1 MFRIASSRL
10 SSRAASSVS
19 STASF
24 LASLTA
30 KPSPVS
36 LTPLAATSFRSY
48 GNGLELD
55 KSMAN
60 PDAINMINYAL
71 NHARTD
77 KSFGSYGL
85 GLLVLKHCLTIE
97 LTEGKDPKNEN
108 SKGIALLAMSTL
120 EYERGEYDIALEKLQ
135 SIHELTNAY
144 LGVRVAALEAEA
156 GLYLELGQDD
166 KASAIADKCV
176 EVVEKQKTD
185 DDDEDF
191 KALILRAKALKG
203 LIELV
208 KGSIESAQRRY
219 DSSHLVCR
227 KHSCTSKLTVGY
239 IGTAALSYGE
249 FLYLKQNYSMAKEVY
264 TSVLKGASDIKKF
277 GNPYLG
283 ACNMNL
289 EGLMMGAL
297 CSLGQLETYQGNYG
311 NAEKALTQALTL
323 AEETYGEK
331 HPKVGV
337 VLTSIALMY
346 RRRAMEER
354 TSSLMVQEGLYRKV
368 IDILKVTETESEG
381 SAPVVERSDIAAI
394 ARGGYAEVLSV
405 QENRK
410 SEGEKLKKLAETI
423 WKNRRLTLDEA
434 LLDLESSK
442 ISIIDPRISR
452 IL

>member
-208 KGSIESAQRRY
+208 KGSIES
-219 DSSHLVCR
+219 
-227 KHSCTSKLTVGY
+227 
-239 IGTAALSYGE
+239 GTAALSYGE

-323 AEETYGEK
+323 AEETYGDFYIRLI
-331 HPKVGV
+331 HY
-337 VLTSIALMY
+337 LNSI
-346 RRRAMEER
+346 
-354 TSSLMVQEGLYRKV
+354 
-368 IDILKVTETESEG
+368 
-381 SAPVVERSDIAAI
+381 
-394 ARGGYAEVLSV
+394 
-405 QENRK
+405 
-410 SEGEKLKKLAETI
+410 
-423 WKNRRLTLDEA
+423 
-434 LLDLESSK
+434 
-442 ISIIDPRISR
+442 
-452 IL
+452 

>member
-10 SSRAASSVS
+10 SSRAASSSVS

-71 NHARTD
+71 NQARTD
-77 KSFGSYGL
+77 KSIGSYGL

-166 KASAIADKCV
+166 KASAIADTCV

-185 DDDEDF
+185 DDDDDF

-208 KGSIESAQRRY
+208 KGSIESAVPFFDKSLQL
-219 DSSHLVCR
+219 SN
-227 KHSCTSKLTVGY
+227 VGY

-249 FLYLKQNYSMAKEVY
+249 FLYLGQNYSMAKEVY

-297 CSLGQLETYQGNYG
+297 CALGQLETYQGNYG

-354 TSSLMVQEGLYRKV
+354 TSSLLVQEGLYRKV

-394 ARGGYAEVLSV
+394 ARGGYAEILNV

-434 LLDLESSK
+434 LLDLESTK

>member
-208 KGSIESAQRRY
+208 KGSIES
-219 DSSHLVCR
+219 
-227 KHSCTSKLTVGY
+227 
-239 IGTAALSYGE
+239 GTAALSYGE

>member
-1 MFRIASSRL
+1 MFRIASS
-10 SSRAASSVS
+10 
-19 STASF
+19 
-24 LASLTA
+24 
-30 KPSPVS
+30 
-36 LTPLAATSFRSY
+36 RSY

-208 KGSIESAQRRY
+208 KGSIESAVPFFDKSIQLS
-219 DSSHLVCR
+219 D
-227 KHSCTSKLTVGY
+227 
-239 IGTAALSYGE
+239 GTAALSYGE

>member
-208 KGSIESAQRRY
+208 KGSIESAVPFFDKSIQLS
-219 DSSHLVCR
+219 D
-227 KHSCTSKLTVGY
+227 
-239 IGTAALSYGE
+239 GTAALSYGE

-297 CSLGQLETYQGNYG
+297 CSLGQLETYQGYAQFFHLVFLSYTTNFLFYV
-311 NAEKALTQALTL
+311 
-323 AEETYGEK
+323 ETYDTSLII
-331 HPKVGV
+331 VG
-337 VLTSIALMY
+337 LGT
-346 RRRAMEER
+346 
-354 TSSLMVQEGLYRKV
+354 MVMQ
-368 IDILKVTETESEG
+368 
-381 SAPVVERSDIAAI
+381 
-394 ARGGYAEVLSV
+394 
-405 QENRK
+405 
-410 SEGEKLKKLAETI
+410 
-423 WKNRRLTLDEA
+423 RRL
-434 LLDLESSK
+434 
-442 ISIIDPRISR
+442 
-452 IL
+452 

>member
-10 SSRAASSVS
+10 SARASSS
-19 STASF
+19 SSAASF
-24 LASLTA
+24 LLSVTA
-30 KPSPVS
+30 KPSPIS
-36 LTPLAATSFRSY
+36 PSPLAATSFRSY

-55 KSMAN
+55 KSLAN
-60 PDAINMINYAL
+60 PDVVHMINYAV
-71 NHARTD
+71 NQARTE
-77 KSFGSYGL
+77 KSVGSYGL
-85 GLLVLKHCLTIE
+85 GLLVLNHCLTTE
-97 LTEGKDPKNEN
+97 LTEGKDPINEN
-108 SKGIALLAMSTL
+108 SKGITLLASSTL
-120 EYERGEYDIALEKLQ
+120 EYERGKCDIALEKLQ

-144 LGVRVAALEAEA
+144 LGIRVAAFEAEA

-176 EVVEKQKTD
+176 ELVEELKTGD
-185 DDDEDF
+185 DDS

-208 KGSIESAQRRY
+208 NGSIESAVPFFDKSLRLS
-219 DSSHLVCR
+219 D
-227 KHSCTSKLTVGY
+227 
-239 IGTAALSYGE
+239 GTAALSYGE
-249 FLYLKQNYSMAKEVY
+249 FQYLRQNYSMATEVY
-264 TSVLKGASDIKKF
+264 SSVLKGAADIKKY

-289 EGLMMGAL
+289 ESLMMGAL
-297 CSLGQLETYQGNYG
+297 SGIGQLETYQGNYA
-311 NAEKALTQALTL
+311 NAEKALTQALKL

-354 TSSLMVQEGLYRKV
+354 TSSLLVQEGLYRKV
-368 IDILKVTETESEG
+368 IDILKVPETESEG
-381 SAPVVERSDIAAI
+381 SAPPPVVERCDIAAI
-394 ARGGYAEVLSV
+394 ARGGYAEVLCV

-410 SEGEKLKKLAETI
+410 SEGEKIKKLAETI

-434 LLDLESSK
+434 LLDLKSSK